1 MTPGGPAHGHL
12 GELASAFLDGE
23 LAPPEAE
30 RARSHLAG
38 CPDCTAELDAT
49 RRVRALVRDLPP
61 VEPPFPL
68 ILPTAPGRRA
78 GVVGV
83 AAAVAAAVASVLMA
97 NVQSEAPGRPS
108 VARVLETHATSLV
121 NVEPVSQLAPAA
133 VPLSSP

>member
-1 MTPGGPAHGHL
+1 MTPGGPAGHL
-12 GELASAFLDGE
+12 GELASALLDGE

-49 RRVRALVRDLPP
+49 SRVRALVRDLPP

-68 ILPTAPGRRA
+68 IVPTGRRGRA
-78 GVVGV
+78 GMVGV

-97 NVQSEAPGRPS
+97 NVRSEAPGRPS
-108 VARVLETHATSLV
+108 VASLLETHATSVV

-133 VPLSSP
+133 VPLSNR